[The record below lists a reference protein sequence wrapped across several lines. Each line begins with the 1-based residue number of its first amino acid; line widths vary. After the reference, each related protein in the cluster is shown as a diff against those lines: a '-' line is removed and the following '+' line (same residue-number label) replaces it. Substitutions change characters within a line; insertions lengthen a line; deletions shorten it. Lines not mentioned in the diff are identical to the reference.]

1 MRVTF
6 DDGVVPDAGGGERE
20 MLPDGIHNVT
30 VREVKTDGPH
40 DTVVLAPHG
49 AYRLVYVDIK
59 SDKKGQAKAA
69 ALASALGMS
78 AAEWADCQPDELKGL
93 ELRVE
98 TRQWVG
104 NDAKTRVNVDKFMPA
119 ERASANPSKTAPR
132 PQTQAAKVAAA
143 RGDEAGEADDIPF
156 MWMLPFALAVASMG
170 GLA

>member
-6 DDGVVPDAGGGERE
+6 DDGFVPDAGRGERE

-40 DTVVLAPHG
+40 DTFVLAPNG
-49 AYRLVYVDIK
+49 AFRLLYVDIK

-69 ALASALGMS
+69 ALAAAFGMS
-78 AAEWADCQPDELKGL
+78 AAEWADCEPAELKGL

-104 NDAKTRVNVDKFMPA
+104 DDAKTRVNVDKFLPA
-119 ERASANPSKTAPR
+119 ERSSAQPAKTAPR
-132 PQTQAAKVAAA
+132 PQTQAAKVAASK
-143 RGDEAGEADDIPF
+143 GEEAGEADDIPF